1 VNVFVDTSAFYAVM
15 DADDQYHG
23 TAKTVWADLLHGTHR
38 LHTTSY
44 VLIETVALLQNRL
57 GMECV
62 QVFSADVQPLL
73 EVYWVDEGT
82 HRSAHHALLVAGR
95 SDLSLVDCVSFEA
108 LRRLQLKEAFC
119 FDVHFAEQGIHV
131 LPEQRKGG
139 IA

>member
-15 DADDQYHG
+15 DADDEQHG
-23 TAKTVWADLLHGTHR
+23 AAKAAWVALLEGRHR

-44 VLIETVALLQNRL
+44 VLVETAALLQSRL

-62 QVFSADVQPLL
+62 RVFSADVLPLL

-82 HRSAHHALLVAGR
+82 HRSAHHALLVAAR
-95 SDLSLVDCVSFEA
+95 RDLSLVDCVSFEA
-108 LRRLQLKEAFC
+108 LRRLHLTEAFC
-119 FDVHFAEQGIHV
+119 FDSHFAEQGVHI
-131 LPEQRKGG
+131 LPVQPKGG

>member
-23 TAKTVWADLLHGTHR
+23 TAETVWTDLLQGAHR

-44 VLIETVALLQNRL
+44 VLVETVALLQHRL

-95 SDLSLVDCVSFEA
+95 RGLSLVDCVSFEA
-108 LRRLQLKEAFC
+108 LRRLQLTEAFC
-119 FDVHFAEQGIHV
+119 FDAHFAEQGIHV